1 MTFQIHQNAMVRVPK
16 TVGQRNSKVAV
27 LTVTETVLAEAIRA
41 ANGDPGRLEII
52 TPNQIVVWNS
62 RYQREVM
69 RVKSVKRERLTRAG
83 EAKMMLNATYGKG
96 RA

>member
-1 MTFQIHQNAMVRVPK
+1 MTFQIHRNAMVRVPK

-27 LTVTETVLAEAIRA
+27 LTVTETVLAEAIKA

-52 TPNQIVVWNS
+52 TPNQIIVWNS

-69 RVKSVKRERLTRAG
+69 RVKSARLTRAG